1 MTRIPD
7 DSRGV
12 TQADRLLPDLMP
24 GICATIHAID
34 ADDEDQQRLKAMGV
48 CLGRRVEL
56 VKAGDPLILRVLGTR
71 IGVSA
76 RLANRVH
83 VTPATSGSVMPADC
97 CLPSHRA

>member
-1 MTRIPD
+1 MDNSTSN
-7 DSRGV
+7 SRSTNCIG
-12 TQADRLLPDLMP
+12 QELLLPDLPP
-24 GICATIHAID
+24 GICATITQIL

-76 RLANRVH
+76 RLARQVH
-83 VTPATSGSVMPADC
+83 VSPATANHPC
-97 CLPSHRA
+97 CPTGPVLR